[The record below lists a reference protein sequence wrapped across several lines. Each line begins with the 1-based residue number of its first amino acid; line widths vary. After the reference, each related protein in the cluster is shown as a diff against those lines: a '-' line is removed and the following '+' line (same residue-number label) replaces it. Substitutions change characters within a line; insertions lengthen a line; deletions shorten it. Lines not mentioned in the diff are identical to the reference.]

1 MTKKTYE
8 VLNATSVVNLSNESV
23 KQLAP
28 GQEVE
33 GEFVLIDDKPYIE
46 VEGGYVDMNDL
57 AEKLDASDIASVE
70 SQVKGSNKKLIFA
83 LVGAGVGYAVAHYM
97 KKDMKMK
104 VFFTI
109 GGLVAGLFAEYIN
122 EKRK

>member
-46 VEGGYVDMNDL
+46 VEGGYVNMTDL

-70 SQVKGSNKKLIFA
+70 SEVKGSNKKLIFA
-83 LVGAGVGYAVAHYM
+83 LVGAGVGYAVAHYL
-97 KKDMKMK
+97 KKDLKMK
-104 VFFTI
+104 VVFTI
-109 GGLVAGLFAEYIN
+109 GGLVAGLFAEHIN
-122 EKRK
+122 QKRK